1 MIRQAKE
8 HIIGF
13 GPAVASLVEGLLS
26 EAEAGTIEHLAADTE
41 HRIFAIG
48 DCLTA
53 GGNTAAGLWDES
65 GSHGTSCRAVIEA
78 MFKTPVAA

>member
-13 GPAVASLVEGLLS
+13 GPVATSLVEGLLS

-48 DCLTA
+48 DC
-53 GGNTAAGLWDES
+53 
-65 GSHGTSCRAVIEA
+65 
-78 MFKTPVAA
+78 